1 MGRTLHLLIKQGTRL
16 KAQDPR
22 LKRWALCLGLWALCL
37 GSSISAQTSLSG
49 TVLDPSGAPVPDAA
63 VRLDAAG
70 AAIAEFRTS
79 ADGTFE
85 VERPVDAAGTLRL
98 VVTAAGFA
106 QAIETV
112 AADRT
117 TITITLQP
125 AAFFE
130 AVNVTSSRTDV
141 PRADPTV
148 TMTVIPSAELLTSA
162 AVTLDDAL
170 KMVPGF
176 TLFRRTSSRTANPT
190 AQGVALRGIGGTS
203 PSRSL
208 VLADGIPL
216 NDAFGGWVYW
226 NKVPQVAID
235 RLEVQRGSGSDLY
248 GADAVGGV
256 VQLLT
261 LRPGRPSG
269 RALLEGGTLG
279 TGRVSLFGGAGA
291 RGWRYSAGGEWF
303 TIDGYIPVA
312 VEQNPGIA
320 PRGPVDSVVGSAHRS
335 ALVSGGYQSSNGW
348 RVDASGNVYSEDRQ
362 NGQPLSINT
371 TASRQGSVEVA
382 GGVGGGLI
390 SARGF
395 GGTQDYHQTFTTVN
409 AARTS
414 EVINRDQQIPS
425 TVGGLGAQWFRGW
438 GRHTVL
444 VGAEWRYVNGV
455 SIEIPFV
462 QGRPQATV
470 QAGGTDQRS
479 SAFLQDTIEIGDA
492 LTVAVGA
499 HADRWTSESQATGFT
514 KSSGSFNPRAS
525 AAYRLGGSGVTVRGA
540 VYQGFRAPTLNE
552 FYRSFSAGS
561 TLTRPNEALDPER
574 LTGGDLGLQAARGRA
589 SMRVTGFWNVLD
601 QAITAITVS
610 STPTQII
617 RQRANADKVR
627 ADGVELEGDLRL
639 PYSLSVTVASGIT
652 RSRFAGDTALRGKK
666 VPQVP
671 GYNVGAGVRYARQ
684 PWSASAQLRVTGPQ
698 FEDDQN
704 VFTLRRATVVD
715 VFAGRTLAGRINA
728 FVAVENLFDSMY
740 DVGRTPI
747 LTTGLPRAARAGVL
761 ITLP

>member
-1 MGRTLHLLIKQGTRL
+1 MVEGRNSQVVGSWAVGSWELSIAFFFFTLLLSVT
-16 KAQDPR
+16 A
-22 LKRWALCLGLWALCL
+22 A
-37 GSSISAQTSLSG
+37 AQTSLTG
-49 TVLDPSGAPVPDAA
+49 TVLDSSGAPVPDAA
-63 VRLDAAG
+63 VRLDAG
-70 AAIAEFRTS
+70 GSAIAESRT
-79 ADGTFE
+79 AVNGQFQI
-85 VERPVDAAGTLRL
+85 ERPAGSPANLRL

-106 QAIETV
+106 LATETV
-112 AADRT
+112 PPDR
-117 TITITLQP
+117 IRFDVTLQP

-148 TMTVIPSAELLTSA
+148 TMTVIPSSELLTSA

-208 VLADGIPL
+208 VLADGVPL

-226 NKVPQVAID
+226 NKIPQVAID

-261 LRPGRPSG
+261 LRPGRRSG
-269 RALLEGGTLG
+269 RALLEGGNLG
-279 TGRVSLFGGAGA
+279 TGRVSLFGGGGA
-291 RGWRYSAGGEWF
+291 AGWRYSAGGEWF
-303 TIDGYIPVA
+303 AIDGYIPVA

-320 PRGPVDSVVGSAHRS
+320 PRGPVDSVAGSAHRS
-335 ALVSGGYQSSNGW
+335 ALVSAGYQSTTGW
-348 RVDASGNVYSEDRQ
+348 RVDATGNVYSEDRN
-362 NGQPLSINT
+362 NGSPLSINT
-371 TASRQGSVEVA
+371 TASRQGSLEVA
-382 GGVGGGLI
+382 GGLVGGLL

-395 GGTQDYHQTFTTVN
+395 GGTQDYHQTFTSVN
-409 AARTS
+409 ATRTT
-414 EVINRDQQIPS
+414 EVLNRDQQIPS
-425 TVGGLGAQWFRGW
+425 TVGGIGAQWFRGW

-444 VGAEWRYVNGV
+444 VGAEWRYVEGV
-455 SIEIPFV
+455 SIEIPFA
-462 QGRPQATV
+462 QGRPQATI

-479 SAFLQDTIEIGDA
+479 SAFVQDTIEVGDRLTLA
-492 LTVAVGA
+492 LGG
-499 HADRWTSESQATGFT
+499 HGDWWESESQGTGFV

-525 AAYRLGGSGVTVRGA
+525 GAYRLGASGVTVRGS
-540 VYQGFRAPTLNE
+540 VYRGFRAPTLNE

-574 LTGGDLGLQAARGRA
+574 LIGGDLGVQAARGRA
-589 SMRVTGFWNVLD
+589 SVRVTGFWNVLD

-627 ADGVELEGDLRL
+627 ANGMELEGDLRL
-639 PYSLSVTVASGIT
+639 PAGFSATFATGIV
-652 RSRFAGDTALRGKK
+652 RSRFAGNTALRDKR

-671 GYNVGAGVRYARQ
+671 DYNVGVGLRYARQ
-684 PWSASAQLRVTGPQ
+684 PWTASAQVRVTGPQ

-704 VFTLRRATVVD
+704 VVTLRRATVVD
-715 VFAGRTLAGRINA
+715 LFAGRTLAGRVNA
-728 FVAVENLFDSMY
+728 FVAVENLFDSIY

-747 LTTGLPRAARAGVL
+747 LTIGLPRAARAGVL